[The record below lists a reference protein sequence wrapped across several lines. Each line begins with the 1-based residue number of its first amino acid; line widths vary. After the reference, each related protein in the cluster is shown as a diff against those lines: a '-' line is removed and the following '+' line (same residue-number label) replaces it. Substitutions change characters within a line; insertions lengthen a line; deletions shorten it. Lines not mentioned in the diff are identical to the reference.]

1 VNNLNDYAYVECV
14 DKAKALIK
22 KNDDAM
28 SALIGDREAWGK
40 VHENFE
46 NKTYIMVFLV

>member
-1 VNNLNDYAYVECV
+1 VGCVPLCLLPLTHRKCGGVNNLNDYAYVECV

-28 SALIGDREAWGK
+28 SALIGDREA
-40 VHENFE
+40 
-46 NKTYIMVFLV
+46 